1 MHGFLRETDG
11 AVATIDVPG
20 ALATQVVDL
29 NDRGETAVVFAD
41 AGGTVRGARRAADG
55 ALTGIDRPGVRPS
68 SPPGIALGPLA
79 YGINNRGQVVGAYR
93 DEQFQI
99 YGFLF
104 DERGFTPIR
113 PPGARGESFAT
124 DIDDRGRTVGLD
136 R

>member
-1 MHGFLRETDG
+1 VGAATVSDRASREAGRGFRDRI
-11 AVATIDVPG
+11 AV
-20 ALATQVVDL
+20 
-29 NDRGETAVVFAD
+29 
-41 AGGTVRGARRAADG
+41 
-55 ALTGIDRPGVRPS
+55 
-68 SPPGIALGPLA
+68 GPLA

-124 DIDDRGRTVGLD
+124 DINDRGRTVGLD